1 MEEKEEEEEEEAS
14 CVDTSIVVESTEVVS
29 DVNWNGFVAVVTDFT
44 AVVVAKEEEEEEA
57 IVDRNVW
64 CDEEELA
71 DDPESV

>member
-1 MEEKEEEEEEEAS
+1 M
-14 CVDTSIVVESTEVVS
+14 VESTEVVS

-44 AVVVAKEEEEEEA
+44 AVVVAKEEEEEEEEA